1 MAETLFNK
9 MAPKGWRAVSA
20 GTVPAVQVNPAVTQV
35 LKEIGID
42 ISHAKPKAI
51 SNEMIREAD
60 RIITMGC
67 GAGFCPAAFLPKIED
82 WNIEDPKGKTLEQL
96 REIRD
101 VIKGKVLM
109 LIEGLDKPTK
119 V

>member
-1 MAETLFNK
+1 
-9 MAPKGWRAVSA
+9 
-20 GTVPAVQVNPAVTQV
+20 
-35 LKEIGID
+35 
-42 ISHAKPKAI
+42 
-51 SNEMIREAD
+51 
-60 RIITMGC
+60 MGC